1 MYLIIV
7 FLPIMS
13 YANYTTELAK
23 PELQERERVKR
34 APTNYSTFKISIEHI
49 LIAEGTN
56 EKPTT
61 LPNLK

>member
-1 MYLIIV
+1 
-7 FLPIMS
+7 MS

-23 PELQERERVKR
+23 PELQERERERERVKR